1 MQNSTELISVYDRLR
16 QANIL
21 NLGKEK
27 VPRISHF

>member
-1 MQNSTELISVYDRLR
+1 MEPISVYGRLG

-27 VPRISHF
+27 VPRISRF

>member
-1 MQNSTELISVYDRLR
+1 MQNSTELISVYGRLR

-27 VPRISHF
+27 STKNQPL